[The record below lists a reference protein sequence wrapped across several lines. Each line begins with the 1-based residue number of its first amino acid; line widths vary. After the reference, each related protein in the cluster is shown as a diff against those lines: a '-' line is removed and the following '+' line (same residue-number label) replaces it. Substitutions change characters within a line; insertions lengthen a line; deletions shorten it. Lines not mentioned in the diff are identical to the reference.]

1 MKKQL
6 IATMA
11 ATTLGGITVAL
22 ENQTVRADE
31 TIDVNQT
38 ATTQTL
44 THTVQAGDTLSDLA
58 KTYSTTVASLV
69 EQNSIQNQNLIIVGQ
84 KLVVGT
90 TTQSTI
96 ETSTPTETAKTK
108 ISYTVQAGD
117 TVSAI
122 ANRFNVSVNEIGQ
135 WNKLA
140 NIHLIFIG
148 QTLTI
153 EQSAETPAPVET
165 PAETPVAE
173 TPAPVETPAE
183 TPVAETPAPVET
195 PAETP
200 VAETPAPVETPAETP
215 VAETPA
221 PVETPAETPVAETPA
236 PVETPAETPV
246 AETPAPVETPTETP
260 VAETPAPVET
270 PTETPVAE
278 TPAPVETPAET
289 PVAETPAPVE
299 TPTETPVAETPA
311 ETPVAETPAPV
322 ETPAETPVAETPKQ
336 ENVAVNGIYTVQ
348 SGETI
353 GMIADKNG
361 VSVDDIVSWNNLS
374 NVNMIFVGQKLT
386 VVGTTTTAPKEETT
400 VVVTPSTP
408 NQDKPVIIDTNT
420 NTNTPTNTVVSS
432 DATLNALNDLRV
444 SKGLNPVVWDADLAA
459 TANAR
464 AYTMANNGY
473 NIPNDHWRRADEVIA
488 FYYAPG
494 VQVINAW
501 YYETNMITASGTGHR
516 DWELNPNIT
525 RVGFGYSGNAIV
537 GHSR

>member
-31 TIDVNQT
+31 TTDANQT

-58 KTYSTTVASLV
+58 QTYSTTVASLV

-90 TTQSTI
+90 TTQQTI

-122 ANRFNVSVNEIGQ
+122 ADRFNVSVNEIGQ

-140 NIHLIFIG
+140 NVHLIFIG

-153 EQSAETPAPVET
+153 EQNAETPTPVETPVAETPAPVET
-165 PAETPVAE
+165 PAVETPAVETPAVETPAVETPVAETPAVETPVAETPVAETPAVETPVAETPVAE
-173 TPAPVETPAE
+173 TPAPVETPA
-183 TPVAETPAPVET
+183 VETPAPVET
-195 PAETP
+195 PA
-200 VAETPAPVETPAETP
+200 VETPAPV
-215 VAETPA
+215 
-221 PVETPAETPVAETPA
+221 
-236 PVETPAETPV
+236 
-246 AETPAPVETPTETP
+246 
-260 VAETPAPVET
+260 
-270 PTETPVAE
+270 
-278 TPAPVETPAET
+278 
-289 PVAETPAPVE
+289 
-299 TPTETPVAETPA
+299 
-311 ETPVAETPAPV
+311 
-322 ETPAETPVAETPKQ
+322 ETPKQ

-353 GMIADKNG
+353 GTIADKNG

-386 VVGTTTTAPKEETT
+386 VVGTTTTTPKEETT

-408 NQDKPVIIDTNT
+408 SEDKPVVIDTNT

-459 TANAR
+459 TATAR

-488 FYYAPG
+488 FYFAPG
-494 VQVINAW
+494 IPVINAW

>member
-31 TIDVNQT
+31 TTDVNQT

-140 NIHLIFIG
+140 NVHLIFIG

-153 EQSAETPAPVET
+153 EQSAETPAETPVAETPAPVET
-165 PAETPVAE
+165 SAETPVAE
-173 TPAPVETPAE
+173 TPAPVETPTE

-278 TPAPVETPAET
+278 TPAPVETPTET

-299 TPTETPVAETPA
+299 TPT
-311 ETPVAETPAPV
+311 
-322 ETPAETPVAETPKQ
+322 ETPVAETPKQ

-386 VVGTTTTAPKEETT
+386 VVGTSTPKEEPKEETT
-400 VVVTPSTP
+400 IVVTPSTP
-408 NQDKPVIIDTNT
+408 SQDKPVIIDTNT

>member
-11 ATTLGGITVAL
+11 ATTLGGITIAL

-31 TIDVNQT
+31 TTDANQT

-44 THTVQAGDTLSDLA
+44 THTVQVGDTLSDLA
-58 KTYSTTVASLV
+58 QTYSTTVASLV

-90 TTQSTI
+90 TTQKTI

-122 ANRFNVSVNEIGQ
+122 ADRFNVSVNEIGQ

-140 NIHLIFIG
+140 NVHLIFIG

-153 EQSAETPAPVET
+153 EQNAETPAPVET
-165 PAETPVAE
+165 PAVETPVAE
-173 TPAPVETPAE
+173 TPAPVETP
-183 TPVAETPAPVET
+183 V
-195 PAETP
+195 
-200 VAETPAPVETPAETP
+200 
-215 VAETPA
+215 
-221 PVETPAETPVAETPA
+221 
-236 PVETPAETPV
+236 AETPV
-246 AETPAPVETPTETP
+246 AETPAPVETPTVETPTPVETPAVETPVVETPAPVETTTETPVVETPAPVETTTETP

-270 PTETPVAE
+270 TTETPVVETPAPVETTTETPVAE
-278 TPAPVETPAET
+278 TPAPVETPA
-289 PVAETPAPVE
+289 V
-299 TPTETPVAETPA
+299 
-311 ETPVAETPAPV
+311 
-322 ETPAETPVAETPKQ
+322 ETPKQ

-353 GMIADKNG
+353 GTIADKNG

-386 VVGTTTTAPKEETT
+386 VVGTTTTTPKEETT

-408 NQDKPVIIDTNT
+408 SEDKPVVIDTNT
-420 NTNTPTNTVVSS
+420 NTSTPTNTVVSS

-459 TANAR
+459 TATAR

-488 FYYAPG
+488 FYFAPG
-494 VQVINAW
+494 IPVINAW